1 MSCTVNVVPMSAP
14 RITPSVWRNVM
25 RPAATKPI
33 SMSVVAAE
41 DWMIAEMGGV
51 VGAREPR
58 GLRDRQRAVVD
69 AEPPERVERD
79 AQQMAE
85 VDADHAA
92 VGDDQHVVAVP
103 MAGADP
109 LDGAPHPGR
118 DLRERFATGRRAIE
132 RRADPRVVRVPVEG
146 ADLVHRASL
155 PLPE

>member
-41 DWMIAEMGGV
+41 DWMIAVM
-51 VGAREPR
+51 AAHEPR

-79 AQQMAE
+79 AQQVAE

-118 DLRERFATGRRAIE
+118 DLRERLAAGRRAIE